1 LIPPILVSLPNN
13 STDVNIVAVAMTG
26 VDEVAKQLT
35 ALASLAASDQPKSI
49 SFPARKRPQSIYAAY
64 EIKTLKC

>member
-1 LIPPILVSLPNN
+1 
-13 STDVNIVAVAMTG
+13 MTG
-26 VDEVAKQLT
+26 VDEVAKQLATKQLT
-35 ALASLAASDQPKSI
+35 ALASLAATDQPKSI

>member
-26 VDEVAKQLT
+26 VDEVAKQLATKQLT
-35 ALASLAASDQPKSI
+35 ALASLAASGYSRSLPSSD
-49 SFPARKRPQSIYAAY
+49 
-64 EIKTLKC
+64 